1 MTNARL
7 GELMPIDQIQEYDV
21 PVRRHLGL
29 DSCAGL
35 TIEKAWSDYDEVGVR
50 FTDGTVFYAYDDE
63 SRNLDSHHRICPS
76 SLVRLGLLTDERR
89 RAKNEEERTRS
100 AEDQVKRERK
110 EYERLKAKFGDEP

>member
-1 MTNARL
+1 
-7 GELMPIDQIQEYDV
+7 MPIDQIQEHDV

-35 TIEKAWSDYDEVGVR
+35 TIEKGWSTGDEVGIR

-63 SRNLDSHHRICPS
+63 STNLDSHHRIDPG

-89 RAKNEEERTRS
+89 RAKNEEERKRNADAQ
-100 AEDQVKRERK
+100 AERERT
-110 EYERLKAKFGDEP
+110 EYERLKAKFGEQP